1 MAALGGLETLL
12 GGLEANTRKV
22 MTTLLRNLVPY
33 LRFGP
38 VDSGTKCENFQ
49 GYSLTS
55 TTAASTGEF
64 SIAHGMGR
72 SPYRIMPCVDLVSS
86 GGQLIPLQ
94 VTRPA
99 DASRIYLKSSVTNAV
114 FSLYVE

>member
-12 GGLEANTRKV
+12 GGLDTDTKKV
-22 MTTLLRNLVPY
+22 LTQLLRELVPN

-55 TTAASTGEF
+55 TTASSTGEF
-64 SIAHGMGR
+64 SVAHGLAR
-72 SPYRIMPCVDLVSS
+72 QPYRAIPTLDLTSS
-86 GGQLIPLQ
+86 GHQLVPL
-94 VTRPA
+94 VTTRPA
-99 DASRIYLKSSVTNAV
+99 DAQRIYLKSSVTNAV